1 MKRIKSNRL
10 ASQSG
15 TTLIELSVVIAVLL
29 LLATVLFIGVA
40 GWKKGAN
47 QAASIVTI
55 ATIQKAIRGYENM
68 NQLNDGDKPYT
79 IAANLVPD
87 YFPTA
92 PVDPTTNTAY
102 GDIGQIPTAGEVF
115 ATSTDAGVNAQL
127 TAMAKKGT
135 TASW

>member
-1 MKRIKSNRL
+1 MKRIKSNKL

-68 NQLNDGDKPYT
+68 NQLNDGAAGYT
-79 IAANLVPD
+79 IANLVPN
-87 YFPTA
+87 YFAAA
-92 PVDPTTNTAY
+92 PIDPATNAAY
-102 GDIGQIPTAGEVF
+102 GDIGHIPNPGEVF
-115 ATSTDAGVNAQL
+115 ATSGDAGVNAQL
-127 TAMAKKGT
+127 AAMKANGT